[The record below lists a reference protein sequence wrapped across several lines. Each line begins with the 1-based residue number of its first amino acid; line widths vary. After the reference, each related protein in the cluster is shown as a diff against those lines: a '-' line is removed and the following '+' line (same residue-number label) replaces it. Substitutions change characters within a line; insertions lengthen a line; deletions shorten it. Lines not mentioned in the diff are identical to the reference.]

1 MKIIYIKMC
10 SLEELKKNINSFNN
24 ETVNII
30 PKTKIES
37 NYVLDQFNMR
47 ERRLEYQSF
56 ISKNKKEIKNEHP
69 IKLFE
74 NADKFMATF
83 EKNRYLKKWN
93 RLDEYAQKIKLTE
106 FFQKWLIDN
115 TQIRLSAKELTNKI
129 VIQHAL
135 NKRLKIHYDETKGE
149 IVSIDKIEQY
159 IN

>member
-1 MKIIYIKMC
+1 MC

-24 ETVNII
+24 ETINII
-30 PKTKIES
+30 PKIKIES
-37 NYVLDQFNMR
+37 NYVLDQFNIR
-47 ERRLEYQSF
+47 ERKLEYQSF
-56 ISKNKKEIKNEHP
+56 ISKNKKEVKDAHP
-69 IKLFE
+69 IQIFE
-74 NADKFMATF
+74 SADKFMDTF

-115 TQIRLSAKELTNKI
+115 RNIRLSAKELTNKI

-149 IVSIDKIEQY
+149 IVSIDKLEQY